1 MAEGCGFRD
10 RQAEFE
16 KLGVQVLGATFDTPE
31 NNLIFKTNEEFEFDL
46 LTDVDRELAL
56 YYGAA
61 DNMSQFFVS
70 RVTVVLDD
78 KGEWVL
84 FYPTDQMGSL
94 YAHAQVVLDDLAIL
108 LE

>member
-1 MAEGCGFRD
+1 
-10 RQAEFE
+10 
-16 KLGVQVLGATFDTPE
+16 
-31 NNLIFKTNEEFEFDL
+31 
-46 LTDVDRELAL
+46 
-56 YYGAA
+56 
-61 DNMSQFFVS
+61 MSQFFVS